1 MSVFTHSFSFLAI
14 KPKVWIEG
22 DCLYARASFAGRFVS
37 LGAYDRCVIA
47 DRRERV
53 VSIHTKGLWSWRPV
67 EKIPFDRV
75 DEIDRSFK
83 RWTTNRG
90 PFCPPRRR
98 ANDQLEFLQVSLFLR
113 NPQEHVN
120 LFWFWGEGSVANGAT
135 GVLLA
140 NDDVF
145 DFAGDQ
151 RAASEGYAKLLAAFI
166 GARIHNFGPQGVL
179 ETIDRMG
186 L

>member
-1 MSVFTHSFSFLAI
+1 VSLFTQCFSFLAI

-22 DCLYARASFAGRFVS
+22 DRLYARASLAGRFAS

-53 VSIHTKGLWSWRPV
+53 VSIHTKGLWSWQPV

-90 PFCPPRRR
+90 PYYNPGRRG
-98 ANDQLEFLQVSLFLR
+98 NDQLEFLQISLFLR

-135 GVLLA
+135 GVLLG

-151 RAASEGYAKLLAAFI
+151 RAASERYAKLLAAFI
-166 GARIHNFGPQGVL
+166 GARIHNFPAQGML
-179 ETIDRMG
+179 ETIDRVV
-186 L
+186 